1 MAIVF
6 NNRSLN
12 VLSNDALIEQSSRR
26 ARAGIV
32 SGRWRASPQNSSRS
46 GLNIVE
52 DGGRALSGSMTSPTN
67 RLLRTRR
74 RRQPRRIF
82 GAVQTRLYGPWA
94 CVWTTLSSDVS
105 KRAILPPR
113 SRCCPNRKLYRALL
127 SFLLCFAPDTSSFS
141 ITIPSHLKRLYW
153 NYKMFLFSFL
163 SFDWIERNFCLL
175 FHLFCITFRKLISFV
190 ET

>member
-1 MAIVF
+1 MSNEPKIKKIMAIVF

-32 SGRWRASPQNSSRS
+32 SGQWRASPQNSSRS

-113 SRCCPNRKLYRALL
+113 SRCCPNRKLYRALSL
-127 SFLLCFAPDTSSFS
+127 FPPLFRSRYVEFLHYDS
-141 ITIPSHLKRLYW
+141 ITFEATVLEL
-153 NYKMFLFSFL
+153 
-163 SFDWIERNFCLL
+163 
-175 FHLFCITFRKLISFV
+175 
-190 ET
+190 